1 MYIFANCKNK
11 WRKKRILIV
20 IFSKKIMNNKIITLV
35 LMGFLVF
42 SCKKNQQIESIN
54 NIKKLSQNIK
64 EYAEGEEKSTLE
76 LAIVKKISD
85 KEILVVFDNK
95 IENSEQNIN
104 LIRQTLLHLVG
115 KIIWSS
121 EENKKMFNDG
131 VSFNIQ
137 VRDSKTKNII
147 ITEVVN
153 KTSINNNIIINT
165 SEKHA
170 KLQRMLEIFNNK
182 LPLRDTVSGV
192 VITKIYLGDKNNL
205 VYDAVVPKNLQDAI
219 QRPNANELIKED
231 MSKNQGLKNILADVK
246 KYDVQSLEYKYQ
258 NENGKILQVVEVME
272 KDFK

>member
-1 MYIFANCKNK
+1 
-11 WRKKRILIV
+11 
-20 IFSKKIMNNKIITLV
+20 MNNKIITLV

-42 SCKKNQQIESIN
+42 SCKKNQQVESIN

-64 EYAEGEEKSTLE
+64 EYAEREEKSTLE

-137 VRDSKTKNII
+137 VRDAKTKNII

-231 MSKNQGLKNILADVK
+231 MSKNQGLKNILTDVK

-258 NENGKILQVVEVME
+258 TENGKILQVVEVME

>member
-1 MYIFANCKNK
+1 
-11 WRKKRILIV
+11 
-20 IFSKKIMNNKIITLV
+20 MN
-35 LMGFLVF
+35 
-42 SCKKNQQIESIN
+42 
-54 NIKKLSQNIK
+54 
-64 EYAEGEEKSTLE
+64 
-76 LAIVKKISD
+76 
-85 KEILVVFDNK
+85 
-95 IENSEQNIN
+95 
-104 LIRQTLLHLVG
+104 
-115 KIIWSS
+115 
-121 EENKKMFNDG
+121 G

-137 VRDSKTKNII
+137 VRDAKTKNII

-231 MSKNQGLKNILADVK
+231 MSKK
-246 KYDVQSLEYKYQ
+246 SRT
-258 NENGKILQVVEVME
+258 
-272 KDFK
+272 